1 MKFCRK
7 CGAQITSGDKFCGK
21 CGAPLENNNTPS
33 SSINKDTTLNNN
45 NFNNDNNSTSIQ
57 STSPE
62 NFNNDTIKNGGY
74 SETKSNNSNNINDIT
89 QSIENNH
96 PPIEEFKYHK
106 GKKKGIIIGSI
117 AIVII
122 IVACILFLERNKLLY
137 TYYYNKAD
145 DATTITSK
153 LANYN
158 NALEHSYTNEVIND
172 IFNTLKDDKDFKN
185 DINSVY
191 NLSDKDKKDLISR
204 IAIYAAENA
213 YNNGEYEN
221 ALNYLNTANDNG
233 ADIAKL
239 SIYDKLKE
247 KINSSNSSNYNNLN
261 DTYNNSDSSNS
272 SSINGEDFE
281 KAFDSANGYLAPDS
295 DSAYLTE
302 KELKGFSK
310 NDLALMRNEIYA
322 RHGYIFRTEPF
333 VSYFN
338 SKSWYTKNPSFKGDN
353 KELNKYELYNVN
365 LLKKLE
371 DEK

>member
-7 CGAQITSGDKFCGK
+7 CGAEITPGDKFCGK
-21 CGAPLENNNTPS
+21 CGAPLEDNNIPTN
-33 SSINKDTTLNNN
+33 DTTLNDNA
-45 NFNNDNNSTSIQ
+45 FNNVNNSTSI
-57 STSPE
+57 
-62 NFNNDTIKNGGY
+62 NNDSSKPLG
-74 SETKSNNSNNINDIT
+74 S
-89 QSIENNH
+89 ENNH
-96 PPIEEFKYHK
+96 PPIEDFKYHK

-117 AIVII
+117 AFIII
-122 IVACILFLERNKLLY
+122 IVACILFLERNNLLY
-137 TYYYNKAD
+137 SYYYNKANN
-145 DATTITSK
+145 ATTITSK

-213 YNNGEYEN
+213 YNSGEYEN

-233 ADIAKL
+233 ADISKL

-247 KINSSNSSNYNNLN
+247 KINSSNYDDFTNY
-261 DTYNNSDSSNS
+261 YNNSNDNTSSTINS
-272 SSINGEDFE
+272 SDFE

-302 KELKGFSK
+302 NELKGFSK

-322 RHGYIFRTEPF
+322 RHGYIFHTEPF

-371 DEK
+371 DSK

>member
-7 CGAQITSGDKFCGK
+7 CGAKITSGDKFCGK

-33 SSINKDTTLNNN
+33 SSMNKDTTLNNN

-62 NFNNDTIKNGGY
+62 NFNNDTIKNRSY
-74 SETKSNNSNNINDIT
+74 SEVKSNNPKDINDIIEP
-89 QSIENNH
+89 IENNH

-122 IVACILFLERNKLLY
+122 IAACILFLERNKLLY

-233 ADIAKL
+233 ADITKL

-247 KINSSNSSNYNNLN
+247 KINSSNYNNLN
-261 DTYNNSDSSNS
+261 DTYNNSDSTNS

-302 KELKGFSK
+302 NELKGFSK

>member
-7 CGAQITSGDKFCGK
+7 CGTKINPGDKFCGK
-21 CGAPLENNNTPS
+21 CGAPLEDNSIPNS
-33 SSINKDTTLNNN
+33 SNIDDTTLNNDA
-45 NFNNDNNSTSIQ
+45 FNNTNNSTSIKN
-57 STSPE
+57 TSPE
-62 NFNNDTIKNGGY
+62 NFSNNTIKNESY
-74 SETKSNNSNNINDIT
+74 SEAKSNKPKNINDI
-89 QSIENNH
+89 IEPIANNH
-96 PPIEEFKYHK
+96 QPIEEFKYHK

-117 AIVII
+117 AIII
-122 IVACILFLERNKLLY
+122 IIAACILFLEKNKLLY
-137 TYYYNKAD
+137 TYYYNKAN

-158 NALEHSYTNEVIND
+158 NALEHSYTNEVVND

-213 YNNGEYEN
+213 YNSGEYEN

-233 ADIAKL
+233 ADISKL

-247 KINSSNSSNYNNLN
+247 KINSSNYNDFTNY
-261 DTYNNSDSSNS
+261 YNNSNDNTSSTINS
-272 SSINGEDFE
+272 SDFE
-281 KAFDSANGYLAPDS
+281 KAFDSSNGYLVPDS

-302 KELKGFSK
+302 NELKGFSK

-338 SKSWYTKNPSFKGDN
+338 SKSWYTKNSSFKGND

-371 DEK
+371 DTK

>member
-7 CGAQITSGDKFCGK
+7 CGAKITPGDKFCGK
-21 CGAPLENNNTPS
+21 CGELLENNNLPNAS
-33 SSINKDTTLNNN
+33 VNNDTTLNNN
-45 NFNNDNNSTSIQ
+45 NSNNANNSTSIKN
-57 STSPE
+57 PLPK
-62 NFNNDTIKNGGY
+62 NFSNNTIKNE
-74 SETKSNNSNNINDIT
+74 SNIEIKSNNLKDINDVIDP
-89 QSIENNH
+89 IENNH

-117 AIVII
+117 IFII
-122 IVACILFLERNKLLY
+122 IVVACILFFERNNLLY
-137 TYYYNKAD
+137 SYYYNKANNS
-145 DATTITSK
+145 TTITSK

-158 NALEHSYTNEVIND
+158 NALEHSYNSDVIND
-172 IFNTLKDDKDFKN
+172 IFNTLKDDKNFKN

-213 YNNGEYEN
+213 YNSGEYEN

-233 ADIAKL
+233 TDITKL

-247 KINSSNSSNYNNLN
+247 KINGSDYNDFSSY
-261 DTYNNSDSSNS
+261 YNNSNNNS
-272 SSINGEDFE
+272 SSAINSSDFE

-302 KELKGFSK
+302 NELKGFSK

-322 RHGYIFRTEPF
+322 RHGYVFKTEPF
-333 VSYFN
+333 ASYFD

-365 LLKKLE
+365 LLKRLE
-371 DEK
+371 DSK